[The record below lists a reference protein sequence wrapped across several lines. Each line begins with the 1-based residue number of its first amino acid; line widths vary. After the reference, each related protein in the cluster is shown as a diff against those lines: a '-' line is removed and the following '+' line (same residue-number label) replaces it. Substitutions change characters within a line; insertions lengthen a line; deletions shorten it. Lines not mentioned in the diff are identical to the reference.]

1 MPTYTYEV
9 IRKDGKTGRRFEMT
23 QRITDPPLKKDP
35 KTGQP
40 VVRVITAPAIL
51 DNRFDKV
58 RKQFEKS
65 DRLAADKKKN
75 SAKNTRGK

>member
-1 MPTYTYEV
+1 MPIYTYEV
-9 IRKDGKTGRRFEMT
+9 IRKDGKTGRRFEIA

-40 VVRVITAPAIL
+40 VVRVITAPTIL
-51 DNRFDKV
+51 NNRFDKV

-65 DRLAADKKKN
+65 DKLQTAKEKPFSKN
-75 SAKNTRGK
+75 IRRK